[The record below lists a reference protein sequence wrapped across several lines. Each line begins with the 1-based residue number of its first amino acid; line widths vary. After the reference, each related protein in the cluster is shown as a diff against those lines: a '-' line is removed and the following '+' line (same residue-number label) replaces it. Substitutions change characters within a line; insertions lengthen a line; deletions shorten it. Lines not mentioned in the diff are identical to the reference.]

1 MIIGASIY
9 MYVIVVPNT
18 TFTKTKEAIVKSAE
32 AKREMIVN
40 IVYCLLLVAN
50 LTLRIIIKNKRTN
63 KRVVVTF

>member
-32 AKREMIVN
+32 AIREMIVN

-50 LTLRIIIKNKRTN
+50 LTLRIIIKN
-63 KRVVVTF
+63 